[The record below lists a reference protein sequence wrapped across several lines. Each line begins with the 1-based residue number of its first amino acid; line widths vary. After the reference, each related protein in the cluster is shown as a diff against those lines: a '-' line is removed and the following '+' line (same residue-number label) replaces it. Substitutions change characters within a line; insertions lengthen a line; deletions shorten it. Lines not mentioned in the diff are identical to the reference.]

1 MLLKTVL
8 LIDDDKTVHELLT
21 RKLDKLGFEVES
33 AFSGRDGIYQAEIL
47 KPAVIILDVMMP
59 GMDGWDVLKIFND
72 HEELASIPVI
82 IITMVDDKKRGYA
95 MGVAGYLQKPAQRDD
110 LVRLLDKYVSR
121 NLKPDVLVVDDELN
135 MRELL
140 RRNLEDLQCN
150 VRESENGLRAIE
162 EYGQKRPDLII
173 LDLMMPE
180 MDGFEFVEYL
190 QQHHEERLRL

>member
-1 MLLKTVL
+1 ML

-59 GMDGWDVLKIFND
+59 GMDGWDVLKILND

-82 IITMVDDKKRGYA
+82 MLTMVDDKKRGYA
-95 MGVAGYLQKPAQRDD
+95 MGVAGYLRKPAQRDD

-140 RRNLEDLQCN
+140 RRISETFSAMSVNQRMVC
-150 VRESENGLRAIE
+150 VR
-162 EYGQKRPDLII
+162 
-173 LDLMMPE
+173 
-180 MDGFEFVEYL
+180 
-190 QQHHEERLRL
+190 

>member
-1 MLLKTVL
+1 
-8 LIDDDKTVHELLT
+8 
-21 RKLDKLGFEVES
+21 
-33 AFSGRDGIYQAEIL
+33 
-47 KPAVIILDVMMP
+47 MP
-59 GMDGWDVLKIFND
+59 GMDGWDVLKILND

-82 IITMVDDKKRGYA
+82 MLTMVDDKKRGYA
-95 MGVAGYLQKPAQRDD
+95 MGVAGYLRKPAQRDD

-190 QQHHEERLRL
+190 REHHEERTPIVIMTAKEITAEDRQRLNGAVEILLTKDDLRQQKLEGVVEWLLCNWQRNTNSIIN